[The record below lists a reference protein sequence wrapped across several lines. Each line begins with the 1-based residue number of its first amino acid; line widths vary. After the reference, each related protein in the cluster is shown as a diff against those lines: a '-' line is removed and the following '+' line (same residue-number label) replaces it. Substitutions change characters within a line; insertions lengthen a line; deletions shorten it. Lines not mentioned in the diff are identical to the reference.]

1 MPVYKRKPVEQVE
14 KPTRST
20 ILEHADL
27 LIHGARES
35 EYGSKLTN
43 FTQIAML
50 FQGTIGH
57 KLQPGAR
64 ITPEDVALLMI
75 QVKVARLAKS
85 PDHTDSVADIAG
97 YAGCYDELQLQ
108 RMVGIH
114 LPGAIVDPRSAGD
127 QGCVNSPS

>member
-1 MPVYKRKPVEQVE
+1 MPIAKTTPLEQRSA
-14 KPTRST
+14 PTRSE
-20 ILEHADL
+20 LLPFADS
-27 LIHGARES
+27 LIHGDREN

-50 FQGTIGH
+50 FQGTLAT
-57 KLQPGAR
+57 KLLPGAR

-85 PDHTDSVADIAG
+85 PDHTDSVVDIAG

-108 RMVGIH
+108 RQNGMG
-114 LPGAIVDPRSAGD
+114 LPGAMVDPRSVG
-127 QGCVNSPS
+127 